1 LYGAAKVSPNNHPN
15 DSPTPAVPARGWT
28 GFCGRIAS
36 PVRGWRLVA
45 GVALLFALVLAVY
58 RPILPGNFLLD
69 DWRLIETD
77 NPLVTGELTPFNLWF
92 QTDFTLSTLG
102 LWLQYLAWGHSP
114 GWYHAVNLLLHGASA
129 LLFWRVL
136 AKLRVPGAWLAA
148 ALYAVHPVCV
158 NSVARIAEIKNT
170 LSLPFFLL
178 GFLAYL
184 HYEALALYPDQASGG
199 GPAARRRAT
208 GWYVAALLAFVAALL
223 AKTSTVMLPVVLLA
237 CAAWRRG
244 RIGRKDWLHTAPFF
258 ALAAGFGLMSVW
270 FQRHQAMFS
279 AGVTLAPQSL
289 PERLA
294 VAGHVL
300 GFYLTKALLPF
311 HLYLVYPHWKPDP
324 GAFTTYLPP
333 LILCAVA
340 AVCWRYRRSWGR
352 HLLFGLGCF
361 VILLFPALGFF
372 DSQFQAT
379 WQVSDHLQYLPL
391 LAPVALVAAALGG
404 WLNRNLFPPVA
415 AALLLGVSV
424 LAFERSSVFTGE
436 EKLMR
441 DSLAKNPD
449 DAFCRND
456 LGVILARRH
465 ELAAAQDEFET
476 AYRLAPTDPR
486 TLTNLGHMLAL
497 DGRLAEAEA
506 DYRAALAIQPTDDN
520 AHKRFAELL
529 SREGRTAEAII
540 HYRAGLAYKPDT
552 QTRLSLAGLD
562 HQTGDGHDAIAQYRA
577 VLRADPDNLEALNN
591 LAWLLATFGDG
602 QERNG
607 PEAVRYAERACTLT
621 NFKQAKL
628 TGTLAAAYAEAGRF
642 PDAVAIG
649 RTTVKLA
656 TDAGDARTAAIG
668 RQLLDLYLNNQPF
681 HEPLVRSV
689 GHP

>member
-1 LYGAAKVSPNNHPN
+1 LYGAAKVTPN
-15 DSPTPAVPARGWT
+15 DQANASPTPAAPARGWT
-28 GFCGRIAS
+28 GFCERLAS
-36 PVRGWRLVA
+36 PARGWRLA
-45 GVALLFALVLAVY
+45 ASGAILFALVLAVY
-58 RPILPGNFLLD
+58 RPVLPGSFLLD

-77 NPLVTGELTPFNLWF
+77 NPLVTGNLTPFNLWF
-92 QTDFTLSTLG
+92 QTDFTLSTLA
-102 LWLQYLAWGHSP
+102 LWLQHLAWGHSP

-129 LLFWRVL
+129 VLFWRLL

-148 ALYAVHPVCV
+148 ALYAVHPVAV

-184 HYEALALYPDQASGG
+184 HYETLALYPEHARVDEP
-199 GPAARRRAT
+199 PARGRAT
-208 GWYVAALLAFVAALL
+208 GWYVVALLAFVAALL
-223 AKTSTVMLPVVLLA
+223 AKTSTVMLPVALLA

-244 RIGRKDWLHTAPFF
+244 RIGRKDWLHAAPFF
-258 ALAAGFGLMSVW
+258 ALSAAFGLMSIW
-270 FQRHQAMFS
+270 FQRHQALFS

-300 GFYLTKALLPF
+300 GFYLGKDLLPLN
-311 HLYLVYPHWKPDP
+311 LYLVYPHWTPDP
-324 GAFTTYLPP
+324 GAFATYLPP
-333 LILCAVA
+333 VALCAVA
-340 AVCWRYRRSWGR
+340 VICWRYRRSWGR

-404 WLNRNLFPPVA
+404 WLPRNLFPAVA
-415 AALLLGVSV
+415 VALLLGVSV
-424 LAFERSSVFTGE
+424 LGLERSSVFVSE
-436 EKLMR
+436 EKLLR

-449 DAFCRND
+449 DAFCLND

-465 ELAAAQDEFET
+465 ELAAAQDEFEA
-476 AYRLAPTDPR
+476 AYRVAPTDPR
-486 TLTNLGHMLAL
+486 TLTNLGQMLAL
-497 DGRLAEAEA
+497 SGQLAEAEA
-506 DYRAALAIQPTDDN
+506 DYRAALAIKPTDDN
-520 AHKRFAELL
+520 AQKRFAELL
-529 SREGRTAEAII
+529 THEGRTAEAII
-540 HYRAGLAYKPDT
+540 HYRAGLAYKPDLP
-552 QTRLSLAGLD
+552 TRLSLAGLY
-562 HQTGDGHDAIAQYRA
+562 HQTGDGHDAIAQFRA
-577 VLRADPDNLEALNN
+577 VLRTDPDNLEALNN

-607 PEAVRYAERACTLT
+607 AEAVRCAERACTLT

-656 TDAGDARTAAIG
+656 DDAGDARTAAIG
-668 RQLLDLYLNNQPF
+668 RQLLGLYLNNQPF
-681 HEPLVRSV
+681 HEPLVPSA